1 MEPLGDDEVIW
12 ARVVRE
18 NSCSIMSPLDRVRAG
33 AGAGGGQGW
42 LFGGEERVTAE
53 VWAERESCQGVGGP
67 ESCEGEGVSE
77 YN

>member
-33 AGAGGGQGW
+33 AGAGAGGGQGW

-53 VWAERESCQGVGGP
+53 VGRVRELSGGGGP
-67 ESCEGEGVSE
+67 
-77 YN
+77 